1 MSLTEQQIY
10 EKYLLSIVEFGIYNI
25 KINPKNLEITYNPLP
40 SEYFKTRCDLAIS
53 DRNIIVDGDYDEDLD
68 ETYDYSTV
76 FEVLNKITWD
86 TILFPQKEL
95 VVSRPSYKSYE
106 TKLGGFSFK
115 GDDCKTIF
123 SNLVGVTMKEI
134 VSAIV
139 QLKSL
144 KNDNYHETVQ
154 DISVNSSNTDTIT
167 LGVNF
172 EYGS

>member
-10 EKYLLSIVEFGIYNI
+10 EKYLLSIVELGIYKIN
-25 KINPKNLEITYNPLP
+25 INPKNFELTYKPLP
-40 SEYFKTRCDLAIS
+40 SKYFKTRSDLAIS
-53 DRNIIVDGDYDEDLD
+53 ERNIIVDGDYDEDLD
-68 ETYDYSTV
+68 ESYDYSSV

-95 VVSRPSYKSYE
+95 VVIRPSFSSYE
-106 TKLGGFSFK
+106 ADLGGFSFK
-115 GDDCKTIF
+115 GDDCKTVF

-144 KNDNYHETVQ
+144 KNDNYRETVQ
-154 DISVNSSNTDTIT
+154 EIKVKNSNTDTIT